1 MRLALIISILMVF
14 ALAACGEK
22 PDAPDSPDPTT
33 YGKTIEPDHNVPEED
48 RKDHQREIR
57 GGTVEMDHNIP
68 KEHRD
73 DYEREQYAE

>member
-1 MRLALIISILMVF
+1 MRHALIISILMVF

-57 GGTVEMDHNIP
+57 GGTVEMESYCQIWCLSVKSSGDL
-68 KEHRD
+68 
-73 DYEREQYAE
+73 AV